1 VVIAGNPAKILKEIP
16 KKVEESAENLESL
29 RKTIDQIDRQIVKL
43 LEERM
48 DVVSAIADY
57 KAKQK
62 LPVLDENREKALLE
76 KVSKLVYK

>member
-1 VVIAGNPAKILKEIP
+1 M
-16 KKVEESAENLESL
+16 
-29 RKTIDQIDRQIVKL
+29 KL

-76 KVSKLVYK
+76 KISKLVHKEAYQAAIRDSFDDLMKHSRNYQMQRMEVKDND